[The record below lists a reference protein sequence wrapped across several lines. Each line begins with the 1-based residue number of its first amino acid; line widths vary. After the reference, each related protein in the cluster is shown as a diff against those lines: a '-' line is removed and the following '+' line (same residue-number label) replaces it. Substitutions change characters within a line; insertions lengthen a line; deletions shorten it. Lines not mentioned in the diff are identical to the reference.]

1 MDKYENV
8 GKDLTEKV
16 PDSGWK
22 LTFWGFIGLSNS
34 TPDVVQKMGFINV
47 LEPGE
52 WPHYKS
58 DTIQIPSEHG
68 PTALRPKEKSPRQ
81 QGNRLGACSL
91 EGHKCGSALELG
103 SAGTSPGCQ
112 IFYVPLH
119 EVTTLVSP
127 FISPKTKI
135 QKSTTTVDLR
145 HVCHVQIEVQSWH

>member
-1 MDKYENV
+1 
-8 GKDLTEKV
+8 
-16 PDSGWK
+16 
-22 LTFWGFIGLSNS
+22 
-34 TPDVVQKMGFINV
+34 MGFINV

-103 SAGTSPGCQ
+103 SAGTSHGCQ

-135 QKSTTTVDLR
+135 QNRPQRLTCDMSVTSKSRYNLGINWSVNATWTKR
-145 HVCHVQIEVQSWH
+145 NSEK